1 MAVENLGK
9 CVTLTAAAD
18 LSSYQYRFIKV
29 DSSGYAALCGD
40 GQDADGVLQNDPGAA
55 GRAANVMVGVGITK
69 ITAGGTCTAGG
80 DAASDANGRAVNA
93 ASGDYIKGVFL
104 ESATGAGQIIK
115 MIFQPSKATL

>member
-9 CVTLTAAAD
+9 CVTLPAAAD

-55 GRAANVMVGVGITK
+55 GRAA
-69 ITAGGTCTAGG
+69 GTCTAGG